1 MDAASLVID
10 DRRRGVFR
18 VNRTA
23 LRSPALLELEWER
36 VFDQVWLYVGH
47 ESEIEQPGD
56 YRRRTIARRPV
67 LFVRGSDGQV
77 RVLLNV
83 CRHRGAVLCRTAEG
97 NAQSFQCFYHAW
109 TYDNRG
115 ALTGVP
121 DEAGYGPGFDRGEL
135 AMAAPPRLDSYRGFY
150 FISFNPAVEPLYD
163 YLAGAR
169 EYIDLVVDQAEL
181 GMRVIAGTHKQ
192 VAQAQ
197 WKLVMDNFIDP
208 LHVPVL
214 HQTYLAYISKV
225 GGTARRPNGTARALG
240 NGHAVTESFASYGRP
255 VARWYPLFGEAAK
268 PEIEARRAR
277 LITRYG
283 EERATRMAD
292 NLRLLRIFPNLLIQD
307 VTGVTIRT
315 VWPTA
320 VDQTELV
327 AWELAPREESG
338 EQLHRRLQNF
348 LAFLGPAG
356 FGIPDDVEAVES
368 CQSTLPATEIEWQ
381 DYSRAMADDAAGV
394 APDTCDLQHRAFWR
408 QWLAHLR
415 TAPPTNGAAHALDAA
430 RAAAGAGR

>member
-1 MDAASLVID
+1 MQLTNLVAD
-10 DRRRGVFR
+10 DPRRGTFR
-18 VNRTA
+18 VH
-23 LRSPALLELEWER
+23 RSAMRSAELLPLEWER
-36 VFDQVWLYVGH
+36 IFDRVWLYVGH
-47 ESEIEQPGD
+47 ESEVERPGD
-56 YRRRTIARRPV
+56 FRRRTIARRPV

-77 RVLLNV
+77 RSLLNV
-83 CRHRGAVLCRTAEG
+83 CRHRGAMLCRESEG
-97 NAQSFQCFYHAW
+97 NAQQFQCFYHAW
-109 TYDNRG
+109 TYDNCG
-115 ALTGVP
+115 GLVGVP
-121 DEAGYGPGFDRGEL
+121 DEPGYGPGFDRAEL
-135 AMAAPPRLDSYRGFY
+135 AMAAPPREDSYRGFH
-150 FISFNPAVEPLYD
+150 FLSFNPHVQPLAD
-163 YLAGAR
+163 YLAGAK
-169 EYIDLVVDQAEL
+169 EYLDLVVDQAEQ

-192 VAQAQ
+192 VTQAH

-214 HQTYLAYISKV
+214 HQTYLAYITKN

-255 VARWYPLFGEAAK
+255 VARWYPLFGEEAR
-268 PEIEARRAR
+268 PEIEARRTWLVA
-277 LITRYG
+277 RYG

-320 VDQTELV
+320 VDRTELV

-368 CQSTLPATEIEWQ
+368 CQSTLETPEVEWQ
-381 DYSRAMADDAAGV
+381 DYSRAMAEDAAGV

-408 QWLAHLR
+408 QWLAHLQAEP
-415 TAPPTNGAAHALDAA
+415 APNRAVGAPREVAA
-430 RAAAGAGR
+430 PLAGR

>member
-10 DRRRGVFR
+10 DPRRAIFR
-18 VNRTA
+18 VNRAA
-23 LRSPALLELEWER
+23 LRSPAVLELEWER

-83 CRHRGAVLCRTAEG
+83 CRHRVAMLCRTAEG

-115 ALTGVP
+115 ALIGVP
-121 DEAGYGPGFDRGEL
+121 DEAGYGPGFDRREL

-150 FISFNPAVEPLYD
+150 FISFNAAVEPLYD

-169 EYIDLVVDQAEL
+169 EYIDLVVDQAETE
-181 GMRVIAGTHKQ
+181 MRVIAGTHKQ

-255 VARWYPLFGEAAK
+255 VARWYPLFGEEAK

-277 LITRYG
+277 LIARYG

-320 VDQTELV
+320 ADQTELV

-415 TAPPTNGAAHALDAA
+415 AAPPTNGAARPLESP

>member
-1 MDAASLVID
+1 MDTTSLVID
-10 DRRRGVFR
+10 DPRRGVFR
-18 VNRTA
+18 VHRSA
-23 LRSPALLELEWER
+23 LRAPAILEQEWER
-36 VFDQVWLYVGH
+36 LFDQVWLYVGH

-67 LFVRGSDGQV
+67 LFVRGSDSKV

-83 CRHRGAVLCRTAEG
+83 CRHRGAMLCRTAEG
-97 NAQSFQCFYHAW
+97 NAPSFQCFYHAW
-109 TYDNRG
+109 TYDNCG
-115 ALTGVP
+115 ALIGVP
-121 DEAGYGPGFDRGEL
+121 DEAGYGPGFDRREL

-150 FISFNPAVEPLYD
+150 FLSFNPAVEPLVD

-169 EYIDLVVDQAEL
+169 EYIDLVVDQAEE

-225 GGTARRPNGTARALG
+225 GGTSRRPNGTARALG
-240 NGHAVTESFASYGRP
+240 NGHAVTESFAAYGRP
-255 VARWYPLFGEAAK
+255 VARWYPLFGEEAK

-277 LITRYG
+277 LIARYG
-283 EERATRMAD
+283 EARATRMAD

-315 VWPTA
+315 VWPTTA
-320 VDQTELV
+320 DQTELV

-408 QWLAHLR
+408 QWLAYL
-415 TAPPTNGAAHALDAA
+415 GAASAIEGAPGGVP
-430 RAAAGAGR
+430 RAAAAVGR

>member
-1 MDAASLVID
+1 MQVTDLVRD
-10 DRRRGVFR
+10 DPRRGTFR
-18 VNRTA
+18 VH
-23 LRSPALLELEWER
+23 RSVMDSPGLLQLEWER
-36 VFDQVWLYVGH
+36 IFERVWLYVGH
-47 ESEIEQPGD
+47 DSEIERPGEF
-56 YRRRTIARRPV
+56 RRRTLARRPV

-77 RVLLNV
+77 RTLLNV
-83 CRHRGAVLCRTAEG
+83 CRHRGAMLCRESEGTAPT
-97 NAQSFQCFYHAW
+97 FQCFYHAW
-109 TYDNRG
+109 TYNNCG
-115 ALTGVP
+115 ELIGVP
-121 DEAGYGPGFDRGEL
+121 DEAGYGPGFDRAEMAL
-135 AMAAPPRLDSYRGFY
+135 AEPPRQDSYRGFH
-150 FISFNPAVEPLYD
+150 FVSFNPHVEPLID

-169 EYIDLVVDQAEL
+169 EYIDMVLDQAED

-192 VAQAQ
+192 VARAH
-197 WKLVMDNFIDP
+197 WKLLMDNFIDP

-214 HQTYLAYISKV
+214 HQTYLAYMGKS
-225 GGTARRPNGTARALG
+225 GGTARRVNGTARALG

-255 VARWYPLFGEAAK
+255 VARWYPLFGEEAR
-268 PEIEARRAR
+268 PEIEARRAQ
-277 LITRYG
+277 LIALHG

-307 VTGVTIRT
+307 VTGITIRT

-320 VDQTELV
+320 VDETEMI

-368 CQSTLPATEIEWQ
+368 CQSTVPAKEIEWQ

-408 QWLAHLR
+408 QWLAHV
-415 TAPPTNGAAHALDAA
+415 AAEPTTNRAMDVL
-430 RAAAGAGR
+430 RAAVPAAGR